1 MNVFPAHDW
10 VAHHAVHRPDAMAL
24 GCAEDGRRVTWSE
37 LDHRVGSLATV
48 LAGLGVAKGDRISV
62 VSENDPRVFE
72 LQFAAMRLG
81 ALLVP
86 LNWRLTVSELSDICI
101 DAEPAVLVHDGTWE
115 QSAKEIA
122 HTAGIVHRLAWGAGP
137 ASDCTD
143 YEAGV
148 ADSAPRGPSSDI
160 ALDDPAYIL
169 YTSGTTGRPKGA
181 LSTNTTLIWHAL
193 NNAHTTGTSEPGCHH
208 LNPMPLFHAGG
219 LHVMSNPILYF
230 GGAVTTM
237 TRFVPDK
244 VLAALSGS
252 TPPITHFTAIPL
264 MYAAIAAQPGFD
276 DADLSRARNFTV
288 AGAIATPELLQR
300 WADRGVPLQPQYG
313 GTEMGPMAT
322 ALDDQGAWL
331 DKAKGGSTGRRAF
344 HTDIRLVD
352 SAGGDVPDGVTG
364 EIWLRGPSIT
374 PGYWRKD
381 SADFFTDGWFRTGDA
396 ARRDTDG
403 FYYPAGRTKEM
414 YKSGGENVYPA
425 EVENVMSLHPA
436 VADFA
441 VVGVPDEK
449 WGEVGLAVLV
459 AASDNPPTLEQLHA
473 FAADKLA
480 RFKLP
485 KHVVVVDELP
495 RNVTGK
501 VSRQALKELY
511 GTIAV
516 APTEAEAR

>member
-1 MNVFPAHDW
+1 
-10 VAHHAVHRPDAMAL
+10 MAL

-37 LDHRVGSLATV
+37 LDRRVGSLATV

-62 VSENDPRVFE
+62 VAENDPRVFE

-86 LNWRLTVSELSDICI
+86 LNWRLTISEMADICI
-101 DAEPAVLVHDGTWE
+101 DAEPAVLAHDGTWE
-115 QSAKEIA
+115 HAAAEIA
-122 HTAGIVHRLAWGAGP
+122 RKAGIPRRLAWGAGSAP
-137 ASDCTD
+137 DCTD
-143 YEAGV
+143 YEAGI
-148 ADSAPRGPSSDI
+148 AGSPHCGPRSEI
-160 ALDDPAYIL
+160 ALEDPTHIL

-181 LSTNTTLIWHAL
+181 LSTHSTLIWNAL
-193 NNAHTTGTSEPGCHH
+193 NNAHSTGTSQHGCHH

-252 TPPITHFTAIPL
+252 TPPITNFTAIPM
-264 MYAAIAAQPGFD
+264 MYEAIAAQPGFE
-276 DADLSRARNFTV
+276 DADLSHARTFTV
-288 AGAIATPELLQR
+288 AGAVATPTLLQQ
-300 WADRGVPLQPQYG
+300 WADRGIPLQPQYG
-313 GTEMGPMAT
+313 GTEMGPTAT
-322 ALDDQGAWL
+322 ALDDQAAWL
-331 DKAKGGSTGRRAF
+331 DKAKRGSTGRRAF

-352 SAGGDVPDGVTG
+352 SAGSDVPDDVTG
-364 EIWLRGPSIT
+364 EIWLRGPSIL
-374 PGYWRKD
+374 PAYWRKD
-381 SADFFTDGWFRTGDA
+381 SADFFSDGWFRTGDA
-396 ARRDTDG
+396 ARRDADG

-425 EVENVMSLHPA
+425 EVENVMSLHPG

-459 AASDNPPTLEQLHA
+459 AASDEPPTLEQLHA
-473 FAADKLA
+473 FAAGKLA

-501 VSRQALKELY
+501 VSRQALKDLY
-511 GTIAV
+511 GTT
-516 APTEAEAR
+516 APARSESEALVDRSR